1 MFGLAVLSVALV
13 AGQVAASAISTRSPL
28 AGLLRIRQASFD
40 PSEVPAACQSSCST
54 ISTALTSTT
63 CSQDIDCL
71 CSSATSTGLF
81 DCLQCALNLQPDQ
94 DVLEQAQESYDEYA
108 AACASGDVPVASQ
121 TLSLPSGSSAS
132 ATRVSGSAT
141 ATAAG
146 SRTSTAAGRTSTAAD
161 PTETSTSGDDDGDDD
176 SGDDSDSDDD
186 SNSSST
192 GAQRNGA
199 RVGVAVSSVGLAGVA
214 AMMAFFAL

>member
-1 MFGLAVLSVALV
+1 M
-13 AGQVAASAISTRSPL
+13 ISFHP
-28 AGLLRIRQASFD
+28 Q
-40 PSEVPAACQSSCST
+40 
-54 ISTALTSTT
+54 STT
-63 CSQDIDCL
+63 CSQDINCL
-71 CSSATSTGLF
+71 CSSSASTGLF
-81 DCLQCALNLQPDQ
+81 DCLQCALSLQPDE
-94 DVLEQAQESYDEYA
+94 DVLEQAQESYDGALSEPFTYDDRHSHNCLDVEYA
-108 AACASGDVPVASQ
+108 EACASGDVPVASK

-161 PTETSTSGDDDGDDD
+161 PEETSTSGDDDGDDD
-176 SGDDSDSDDD
+176 SGDDSDDGDDD
-186 SNSSST
+186 SDSSTT

-214 AMMAFFAL
+214 AMMALLVL

>member
-1 MFGLAVLSVALV
+1 M
-13 AGQVAASAISTRSPL
+13 ISSHP
-28 AGLLRIRQASFD
+28 Q
-40 PSEVPAACQSSCST
+40 
-54 ISTALTSTT
+54 STT

-94 DVLEQAQESYDEYA
+94 DVLEQAQESYDGALSEPFIYHDRHSHNCLDVEYA